1 MMTEILILILS
12 LILMALFAAAET
24 AFVSADKVSLVIDLP
39 GGLKSGSVFF
49 FLRNNEVFFATVVVA
64 SNLFVTIFS
73 SVAELFFHGSL
84 MISLPIVIG
93 FTTVVGFLFGEMV
106 PKSVAIENPEPTARL
121 LLPLVRVFA
130 VLTRPVVKLTAAGS
144 TGIARLFLG
153 PASTASLMFQRRDVY
168 RFLGTTIS
176 GGYLDK
182 IESDLIRRLLE
193 NANEPVRNI
202 AVPRTE
208 IVSAPAGTKVE
219 KLREIFE
226 KTGKSKVIIYN
237 STIDDVTGVVYA
249 KDIFREVGSIDELVN
264 DVIFVPENVS
274 VVDLLDEFRSE
285 RVYVA
290 ILIDEFGGTS
300 GLVTSSDVM
309 ELFLGEVALRDS
321 EERVKALGQNQFV
334 LQGNAEIN
342 EIEELIGIEFPEG
355 EYSTVAG
362 FVISRV
368 GRIPSRGE
376 VFKLDGIEFQIL
388 KSDGRRIDALKM
400 ILK

>member
-1 MMTEILILILS
+1 MEILILILS
-12 LILMALFAAAET
+12 LVLMALFAAAET
-24 AFVSADKVSLVIDLP
+24 AFVSADKVALVVDLP
-39 GGLKSGSVFF
+39 GGVKSGSVFY

-73 SVAELFFHGSL
+73 SVAEVFFHGSL
-84 MISLPIVIG
+84 DISLPVVMG
-93 FTTVVGFLFGEMV
+93 FTTVLGFFFGELV
-106 PKSVAIENPEPTARL
+106 PKSVAIDNPEPAAKL
-121 LLPLVRVFA
+121 LLPLVRAFA
-130 VLTRPVVKLTAAGS
+130 FVTRPVVRMTAAGS
-144 TGIARLFLG
+144 TVISRFFFK
-153 PASTASLMFQRRDVY
+153 SSSSRSLMFQRRDVY
-168 RFLGTTIS
+168 RFLGSTVT

-202 AVPRTE
+202 AVPRTDL
-208 IVSAPAGTKVE
+208 VAAAAGTKVE

-226 KTGKSKVIIYN
+226 KTRKTKVIIYN

-249 KDIFREVGSIDELVN
+249 KDIFKEVDSVDELVN
-264 DVIFVPENVS
+264 DVLFVPENMS

-309 ELFLGEVALRDS
+309 ELFLGEVALREA
-321 EERVKALGQNQFV
+321 EERVKAVGAKQFM
-334 LQGNAEIN
+334 LQGNAEIH
-342 EIEELIGIEFPEG
+342 EIEELVGMEFPGG
-355 EYSTVAG
+355 EYSTIAG
-362 FVISRV
+362 FVISHV
-368 GRIPSRGE
+368 GRIPSIGE
-376 VFKLDGIEFQIL
+376 VIRVGGLEFQIL